1 MIVDKA
7 GHTSEAPSR
16 ILVLGRS
23 LATGFFL
30 GGASGIVA
38 LLLVLIV
45 TTGLSIFV
53 LFPGIVA
60 GFVVGAGY
68 GLAAGLMFGMTLAV
82 WLTFGSPSL
91 SSARRVLSLMALLAI
106 ALIVLLGPP
115 DIYFGLLATPLAVV
129 STWIGTRL
137 VLMPS
142 PSVGR

>member
-1 MIVDKA
+1 
-7 GHTSEAPSR
+7 
-16 ILVLGRS
+16 
-23 LATGFFL
+23 L

-45 TTGLSIFV
+45 TTSRSLFV
-53 LFPGIVA
+53 LLPGIVA